1 MEKMTVSQAKKAISD
16 KLSHFFGV
24 DTKTATDEQYYK
36 AVAMIIRDRL
46 SQMNSDFRQEAKGQD
61 SKEIYYLCME
71 FLMGRSL
78 KNNLYNLDLT
88 ETFKKALE
96 SFDVSLD
103 KLYEKEPPMVSEL
116 RHLSADNTIEVI
128 TDIPYYYDLLNTH
141 FKDNSN
147 MSLRLYED
155 ELLPLYKLYSVEKTL
170 SEALSRK
177 VWLKCGGY
185 IIIEQTEA
193 MSVVDVNSGKNVT
206 KAKKEADKE
215 NNILKTNIEAGIEI
229 IRQLRLRNISG
240 IIIIDFI
247 NMAQQESRDKLLSV
261 LKEYA
266 RLESIQ
272 TNVVDITP
280 LGLVEMTRKNNGKT
294 LKELIKTG
302 E

>member
-103 KLYEKEPPMVSEL
+103 KLYEKEPDAGL
-116 RHLSADNTIEVI
+116 GNGGLG
-128 TDIPYYYDLLNTH
+128 
-141 FKDNSN
+141 
-147 MSLRLYED
+147 RLAACYLD
-155 ELLPLYKLYSVEKTL
+155 GLATNGFQSMGYSI
-170 SEALSRK
+170 R
-177 VWLKCGGY
+177 Y
-185 IIIEQTEA
+185 
-193 MSVVDVNSGKNVT
+193 
-206 KAKKEADKE
+206 
-215 NNILKTNIEAGIEI
+215 EAGIFKQKLVDGWQTELPDFWLPGGEVWLVP
-229 IRQLRLRNISG
+229 REERSVEVKFEGWVDESWDGDFHHVNYKDCNTVTAVPYDMYVSG
-240 IIIIDFI
+240 
-247 NMAQQESRDKLLSV
+247 K
-261 LKEYA
+261 
-266 RLESIQ
+266 
-272 TNVVDITP
+272 
-280 LGLVEMTRKNNGKT
+280 GK
-294 LKELIKTG
+294 
-302 E
+302 